1 MRRCVSAV
9 VSLVLI
15 AAAGCSNNAPS
26 TNVLPAGGARVT
38 GVERDASRGYTET
51 LLHRF
56 KSSPDAASPEA
67 GPILDT
73 SGDLFG
79 TTIAGGAHPDC
90 PGGYQKGCGTVYEI
104 DAAGKERLVYSFA
117 GKPDASEPFDR
128 LSSDSGVLYGTTAV
142 GGNVSAC
149 YTYGGNGCGT
159 LFTIDAHGHE
169 RLLYQF
175 KGNFGSGSGD
185 GQDPMGGVVSDADGN
200 LYGST
205 AYGGKYDYGTIFKVT
220 QHGKESVLYSFSG
233 GTDGGRPY
241 SGVILDAGQNL
252 YGVAYVGGNSGCLTG
267 CGTVFELSSG
277 GALTT
282 LYRFKGK
289 SDGGN
294 PYGGL
299 VMDAAGSLYGTAQNY
314 GNTTCNK
321 RGGNP
326 GCGTVF
332 KLNARREFKLLHV
345 FAGSPDGAV
354 PSENLILGEKDD
366 VYGTTSFGGDSSCN
380 GGYSCGVVFEV
391 DAHGHESLLHTFTGG
406 KKDGEVPYGTVTR
419 DAAGNLYGTT
429 VSGGVGPCN
438 RGCGIVFKISRS
450 R

>member
-9 VSLVLI
+9 VSLGLI

>member
-1 MRRCVSAV
+1 MRLCLSTV
-9 VSLVLI
+9 VSLSLI
-15 AAAGCSNNAPS
+15 VGAGCSNNAPS
-26 TNVLPAGGARVT
+26 TNVLPADGARAS
-38 GVERDASRGYTET
+38 GVERNAGPGYAET

-67 GPILDT
+67 GVILDA

-90 PGGYQKGCGTVYEI
+90 PGGYQKGCGTVFEI
-104 DAAGKERLVYSFA
+104 DAAGRERLVYSFA

-128 LSSDSGVLYGTTAV
+128 LLSSNGVLYGTTAV

-149 YTYGGNGCGT
+149 YTYGGDGCGT
-159 LFTIDAHGHE
+159 LFKIDAHGRE

-175 KGNFGSGSGD
+175 KGNFGRGNGD
-185 GQDPMGGVVSDADGN
+185 GQDPMGGVVSDAAGN

-205 AYGGKYDYGTIFKVT
+205 AYGGKFGYGTVFKVT
-220 QHGKESVLYSFSG
+220 QHGNESVLYSFSG
-233 GTDGGRPY
+233 STDGGRPY
-241 SGVILDAGQNL
+241 SGVILDAAGNL
-252 YGVAYVGGNSGCLTG
+252 YGVTSVGGNSGCLTG
-267 CGTVFELSSG
+267 CGTVFELSDG
-277 GALTT
+277 GTLRT

-289 SDGGN
+289 TDGGN

-299 VMDAAGSLYGTAQNY
+299 IMDATGSLYGTAQNY
-314 GNTTCNK
+314 GNTNCNK

-332 KLNARREFKLLHV
+332 KLNAQRKFKLLHV
-345 FAGSPDGAV
+345 FAGSPDGGV
-354 PSENLILGEKDD
+354 PSENLILDQKDD

-406 KKDGEVPYGTVTR
+406 KKDGEVPYGSVTR

-438 RGCGIVFKISRS
+438 RGCGTVFKINRS
-450 R
+450 W